1 MQDGRR
7 TTASQNTRRQPG
19 ARFLNE
25 SESAN
30 RRDNLDT
37 SRGYYTSRAK
47 VHRQPSRRQA
57 LKALGAGI
65 ACLAGLGLAGTMWY
79 THRAVACTVN
89 GKVQTM
95 PIGSSAHD
103 VINRGFAAPADGNLV
118 SVCAAGE
125 VPEVL
130 ERGGGNRYTLHVNDM
145 EVDIDTYRLSEN
157 DVLEFFNGTDV
168 TEAAIAQNTEIPCGA
183 QVPEDGYFLVKIG
196 YVAQWGKNGVSS
208 VVTGV
213 HSGKTVD
220 LGITEE
226 PRDLIIALGKSI
238 EPTDGRRLVAIT
250 FDDGPD
256 PIYTPQYLDI
266 LARYGARATFFD
278 LGSQIDSG
286 TDYVALAKRCV
297 QEGHQVASHTY
308 SHSDLLTLDDAARA
322 DEITRSLEAVSNACG
337 TPTDVIR
344 PPYGNFYGSSFLA
357 YLRSGG
363 NLAYTA
369 YWGLD
374 SQDWDIANQGYGVE
388 DGAAKIVSNCTEV
401 TGATLATNPEAFN
414 GSIILMHDGGGDRE
428 RDVIALSQIIEAYQA
443 QGFEFV
449 TMNELLASCGTFP
462 DWVTSGTCT
471 RPDDAVIPADD
482 RVTWYNPKEYDPLT
496 ALNSHD
502 NS

>member
-1 MQDGRR
+1 MCP
-7 TTASQNTRRQPG
+7 SNTREQHESRPNQE
-19 ARFLNE
+19 RYRENLNA
-25 SESAN
+25 S
-30 RRDNLDT
+30 RD
-37 SRGYYTSRAK
+37 YYAAHAAQRHQ
-47 VHRQPSRRQA
+47 VSRRQA
-57 LKALGAGI
+57 LKTAGI
-65 ACLAGLGLAGTMWY
+65 GIAGLAVLGLAGTAWY

-130 ERGGGNRYTLHVNDM
+130 ERGGGNRYTLHVNGM

-226 PRDLIIALGKSI
+226 PQDLIIALGKSI
-238 EPTDGRRLVAIT
+238 EPVGGRRLVAIT

-266 LARYGARATFFD
+266 LARHGAKATFFD
-278 LGSQIDSG
+278 LGSQIDAG
-286 TDYVALAKRCV
+286 ADYAALAKRCV

-337 TPTDVIR
+337 TSTDVIR

-401 TGATLATNPEAFN
+401 TGATLAANPEAFN
-414 GSIILMHDGGGDRE
+414 GSIILMHDGRGDRE
-428 RDVIALSQIIEAYQA
+428 RDVIALPQIIEAYQA

-449 TMNELLASCGTFP
+449 TMNELLTSCGTFP

-471 RPDDAVIPADD
+471 RPDDAVIPTDD
-482 RVTWYNPKEYDPLT
+482 RVTWYNPQTYDPL
-496 ALNSHD
+496 AP
-502 NS
+502 

>member
-1 MQDGRR
+1 
-7 TTASQNTRRQPG
+7 
-19 ARFLNE
+19 
-25 SESAN
+25 
-30 RRDNLDT
+30 
-37 SRGYYTSRAK
+37 
-47 VHRQPSRRQA
+47 
-57 LKALGAGI
+57 
-65 ACLAGLGLAGTMWY
+65 
-79 THRAVACTVN
+79 
-89 GKVQTM
+89 
-95 PIGSSAHD
+95 
-103 VINRGFAAPADGNLV
+103 
-118 SVCAAGE
+118 
-125 VPEVL
+125 
-130 ERGGGNRYTLHVNDM
+130 M

-226 PRDLIIALGKSI
+226 PQDLIIALGKSI
-238 EPTDGRRLVAIT
+238 EPVGGRRLVAIT

-266 LARYGARATFFD
+266 LARHGAKATFFD
-278 LGSQIDSG
+278 LGSQIDAG
-286 TDYVALAKRCV
+286 ADYAALARRCV
-297 QEGHQVASHTY
+297 QEGHQVASHIY

-337 TPTDVIR
+337 TSTDVIR

-374 SQDWDIANQGYGVE
+374 SQDWDIANQG
-388 DGAAKIVSNCTEV
+388 
-401 TGATLATNPEAFN
+401 
-414 GSIILMHDGGGDRE
+414 
-428 RDVIALSQIIEAYQA
+428 
-443 QGFEFV
+443 
-449 TMNELLASCGTFP
+449 
-462 DWVTSGTCT
+462 
-471 RPDDAVIPADD
+471 
-482 RVTWYNPKEYDPLT
+482 
-496 ALNSHD
+496 
-502 NS
+502 

>member
-1 MQDGRR
+1 MCPN
-7 TTASQNTRRQPG
+7 NTREQHESRPNQESY
-19 ARFLNE
+19 RENLN
-25 SESAN
+25 
-30 RRDNLDT
+30 T
-37 SRGYYTSRAK
+37 SRDYYAAHAAQRHQ
-47 VHRQPSRRQA
+47 VSRRQT
-57 LKALGAGI
+57 LKAAGI
-65 ACLAGLGLAGTMWY
+65 GIAGLAVLGLAGTAWY

-95 PIGSSAHD
+95 PIGSSAYD

-125 VPEVL
+125 APEVL
-130 ERGGGNRYTLHVNDM
+130 ERGGGNRYTLHVNGM

-208 VVTGV
+208 VVTGF

-220 LGITEE
+220 LGITKE
-226 PRDLIIALGKSI
+226 PKDLIIGMGDKI
-238 EPTDGRRLVAIT
+238 NPIDGRRLVSIT

-256 PIYTPQYLDI
+256 LTYTPQYLNI
-266 LARYGARATFFD
+266 LSRYGAKATFFN
-278 LGSQIDSG
+278 LGSQVDAG
-286 TDYVALAKRCV
+286 EDYAALSRRCIE
-297 QEGHQVASHTY
+297 EGHQVASHTY
-308 SHSDLLTLDDAARA
+308 SHSDLLELDDAARA
-322 DEITRSLEAVSNACG
+322 DEIARSLSAVSQACG
-337 TPTDVIR
+337 ISSDVIR
-344 PPYGNFYGSSFLA
+344 PPYGNFYGSSFLT
-357 YLRSGG
+357 YLQAGG

-374 SQDWDIANQGYGVE
+374 SQDWDIEHQGYGLE

-401 TGATLATNPEAFN
+401 TGATLATNPDAFN
-414 GSIILMHDGGGDRE
+414 GSIILMHDAGGNRD
-428 RDVIALSQIIEAYQA
+428 RDVLALPQIIEAYQA

-471 RPDDAVIPADD
+471 RPDDAVIPTDD
-482 RVTWYNPKEYDPLT
+482 RVTWYSPKEYDPLT

>member
-1 MQDGRR
+1 MCP
-7 TTASQNTRRQPG
+7 SNTRGQHESHPNQESYREN
-19 ARFLNE
+19 LN
-25 SESAN
+25 
-30 RRDNLDT
+30 T
-37 SRGYYTSRAK
+37 SRDYYAAHAVQR
-47 VHRQPSRRQA
+47 HQISRRQA
-57 LKALGAGI
+57 LKAAGI
-65 ACLAGLGLAGTMWY
+65 GIAGLAVLGLAGTAWY
-79 THRAVACTVN
+79 VHRAVSCTVN
-89 GKVQTM
+89 GSVRTA
-95 PIGSSAHD
+95 PVGSTAQD
-103 VINRGFAAPADGNLV
+103 IVNLGFASPRNGNLV
-118 SVCAAGE
+118 AVCAEGE
-125 VPEVL
+125 IPKIL
-130 ERGGGNRYTLHVNDM
+130 EQGSGERYTLRVNGEEAD
-145 EVDIDTYRLSEN
+145 VDAYRLAEN
-157 DVLEFFNGTDV
+157 DVVDFWNGADI

-183 QVPEDGYFLVKIG
+183 QVPQDGYFLVKIG
-196 YVAQWGKNGVSS
+196 YVAQWGKNGTSS

-213 HSGKTVD
+213 RSGKTVD

-226 PRDLIIALGKSI
+226 PQDLIIALGKSI
-238 EPTDGRRLVAIT
+238 EPAGGRRLVAIT
-250 FDDGPD
+250 FDAGPA

-266 LARYGARATFFD
+266 LARYGTKATFFA
-278 LGSQIDSG
+278 LGSQIDAGQEYADLSR
-286 TDYVALAKRCV
+286 RCT

-308 SHSDLLTLDDAARA
+308 SHSDLLTLDDDTRT
-322 DEITRSLEAVSNACG
+322 DEITHSLETVSTACG
-337 TPTDVIR
+337 VTTNVIR

-401 TGATLATNPEAFN
+401 KGATLATNPEAFN

-428 RDVIALSQIIEAYQA
+428 RDVIALPQIIEAYQA

-471 RPDDAVIPADD
+471 RPADAVIPTDD

>member
-1 MQDGRR
+1 MPQDKKRH
-7 TTASQNTRRQPG
+7 SYQSS
-19 ARFLNE
+19 FENE
-25 SESAN
+25 SDFAN
-30 RRDNLDT
+30 LNT
-37 SRGYYTSRAK
+37 SRDYYATRA
-47 VHRQPSRRQA
+47 VQRHQVSRRQA
-57 LKALGAGI
+57 LKAVGIGI
-65 ACLAGLGLAGTMWY
+65 AGLAALGLAGTAWY
-79 THRAVACTVN
+79 AHRAVACTVN
-89 GKVQTM
+89 GSVRTA
-95 PIGSSAHD
+95 PIGSTAQDIINLGYAHPS
-103 VINRGFAAPADGNLV
+103 NGNLV
-118 SVCAAGE
+118 AVCAEGE
-125 VPEVL
+125 VPEIL
-130 ERGGGNRYTLHVNDM
+130 EQGSGERYTLRVNGE
-145 EVDIDTYRLSEN
+145 EVDIDAYRLAEN
-157 DVLEFFNGTDV
+157 DVVDFWNGADI
-168 TEAAIAQNTEIPCGA
+168 TEAVIAQNAEIPCGA

-196 YVAQWGKNGVSS
+196 YVAQWGKNGTSS
-208 VVTGV
+208 VVTGM

-238 EPTDGRRLVAIT
+238 EPADGRRLVAIT

-266 LARYGARATFFD
+266 LARYGAKATFFD
-278 LGSQIDSG
+278 LGSQIDAG

-401 TGATLATNPEAFN
+401 KGATLAINPEAFN

-428 RDVIALSQIIEAYQA
+428 RDVIALPQIIETYQA

-471 RPDDAVIPADD
+471 RPDDAVIPTDD
-482 RVTWYNPKEYDPLT
+482 RVTWYNPQEYDPLT
-496 ALNSHD
+496 ALNSRD
-502 NS
+502 SN

>member
-1 MQDGRR
+1 MRPD
-7 TTASQNTRRQPG
+7 NTKGQGEPHAHQESHREN
-19 ARFLNE
+19 LN
-25 SESAN
+25 
-30 RRDNLDT
+30 T
-37 SRGYYTSRAK
+37 SRDYYAIRA
-47 VHRQPSRRQA
+47 VQRHQVSRRQA

-130 ERGGGNRYTLHVNDM
+130 ERGGGNRYTLHVNGM

-213 HSGKTVD
+213 HSSKTVD

-226 PRDLIIALGKSI
+226 PQDLIIALGNSI

-278 LGSQIDSG
+278 LGSQIDAG

-401 TGATLATNPEAFN
+401 TGATLATNPGAFN

-428 RDVIALSQIIEAYQA
+428 RDVIALPQIIEAYQA

-471 RPDDAVIPADD
+471 RPADAVIPSDD
-482 RVTWYNPKEYDPLT
+482 RVTWYNPKEYDPL
-496 ALNSHD
+496 AL
-502 NS
+502 

>member
-1 MQDGRR
+1 MRPD
-7 TTASQNTRRQPG
+7 NTRGQGEPR
-19 ARFLNE
+19 
-25 SESAN
+25 AN
-30 RRDNLDT
+30 QENHRENL
-37 SRGYYTSRAK
+37 YTSRDYYATRA
-47 VHRQPSRRQA
+47 VQRHQVTRRQA
-57 LKALGAGI
+57 LKAAGI
-65 ACLAGLGLAGTMWY
+65 GIVGLTALGLAGTAWHA
-79 THRAVACTVN
+79 HRAVACTVN
-89 GKVQTM
+89 GSVRTA
-95 PIGSSAHD
+95 PIGSTAQDIINLGYAHPS
-103 VINRGFAAPADGNLV
+103 NGNLV
-118 SVCAAGE
+118 AVCAEGE
-125 VPEVL
+125 VPEIL
-130 ERGGGNRYTLHVNDM
+130 EQGSGERYTLRVNGE
-145 EVDIDTYRLSEN
+145 EVDVDTYRLAEN
-157 DVLEFFNGTDV
+157 DVVDFWSGADI
-168 TEAAIAQNTEIPCGA
+168 TEAVIAQNTEIPCGA
-183 QVPEDGYFLVKIG
+183 QVPEDEYFLVKIG
-196 YVAQWGKNGVSS
+196 YVAQWGKNGTSS
-208 VVTGV
+208 VVTGMR
-213 HSGKTVD
+213 SGKTVD

-226 PRDLIIALGKSI
+226 PRDLIIALGNSI

-278 LGSQIDSG
+278 LGSQIDAG

-388 DGAAKIVSNCTEV
+388 DGAAKIISNCTEV
-401 TGATLATNPEAFN
+401 KRATLAANPEAFN

-428 RDVIALSQIIEAYQA
+428 RDVIALPQIIEAYQA

-449 TMNELLASCGTFP
+449 TMNELLAFCGAFP

-471 RPDDAVIPADD
+471 RPDGTVIPADD

-502 NS
+502 NG

>member
-1 MQDGRR
+1 MCP
-7 TTASQNTRRQPG
+7 SNTRGQHESHPNQESYREN
-19 ARFLNE
+19 LN
-25 SESAN
+25 
-30 RRDNLDT
+30 T
-37 SRGYYTSRAK
+37 SRDYYAAHAAQRHQ
-47 VHRQPSRRQA
+47 VSRRQA
-57 LKALGAGI
+57 LKTAGI
-65 ACLAGLGLAGTMWY
+65 GIAGLAVLGLAGTAWY

-130 ERGGGNRYTLHVNDM
+130 ERGGGNRYTLHVNGM

-157 DVLEFFNGTDV
+157 DVLEFCNGTDV

-226 PRDLIIALGKSI
+226 PQDLIIALGKSI
-238 EPTDGRRLVAIT
+238 EPVGGRRLVAIT

-266 LARYGARATFFD
+266 LARHGAKATFFD
-278 LGSQIDSG
+278 LGSQIDAG
-286 TDYVALAKRCV
+286 ADYAALARRCV
-297 QEGHQVASHTY
+297 QEGHQVASHIY

-337 TPTDVIR
+337 TSTDVIR

-401 TGATLATNPEAFN
+401 KGATLATNPEAFN

-428 RDVIALSQIIEAYQA
+428 RDVIALPQIIEAYQA

-449 TMNELLASCGTFP
+449 TMNELLASCDTFP
-462 DWVTSGTCT
+462 DWVASGTCT
-471 RPDDAVIPADD
+471 RPADAVIPTDD

>member
-1 MQDGRR
+1 MRPD
-7 TTASQNTRRQPG
+7 NTKGQGEPRANQ
-19 ARFLNE
+19 E
-25 SESAN
+25 SHRE
-30 RRDNLDT
+30 NL
-37 SRGYYTSRAK
+37 YTSRDYYATRA
-47 VHRQPSRRQA
+47 VQRHRVSRRQV
-57 LKALGAGI
+57 LKAAGI
-65 ACLAGLGLAGTMWY
+65 GIAGLAALGLAGTVWY
-79 THRAVACTVN
+79 AHRAVACTVN
-89 GKVQTM
+89 GSVRTA
-95 PIGSSAHD
+95 PVGSTAQDIINLGYAHPS
-103 VINRGFAAPADGNLV
+103 NGNLV
-118 SVCAAGE
+118 AVCAEGE
-125 VPEVL
+125 VPEIL
-130 ERGGGNRYTLHVNDM
+130 EQGSGERYTLRVNGE
-145 EVDIDTYRLSEN
+145 EVDVDAYRLAEN
-157 DVLEFFNGTDV
+157 DVVDFWNGADI
-168 TEAAIAQNTEIPCGA
+168 TEAVIAQNTEIPCGV

-196 YVAQWGKNGVSS
+196 YVAQWGKNGTSS
-208 VVTGV
+208 VVTGMR
-213 HSGKTVD
+213 SGKTVD

-226 PRDLIIALGKSI
+226 PQDLIIALGNSI
-238 EPTDGRRLVAIT
+238 EPADGRRLVAIT

-266 LARYGARATFFD
+266 LARHGARATFFD
-278 LGSQIDSG
+278 LGSQIDAG

-322 DEITRSLEAVSNACG
+322 DEITRSLKAVFNACG

-357 YLRSGG
+357 YLRSGS

-388 DGAAKIVSNCTEV
+388 DGAAKIISNCTEV
-401 TGATLATNPEAFN
+401 KGATLATNPEAFN

-428 RDVIALSQIIEAYQA
+428 RDVIALPQIIEAYQA

-449 TMNELLASCGTFP
+449 TMNELLASCGTLP

-471 RPDDAVIPADD
+471 RPADAVIPADD
-482 RVTWYNPKEYDPLT
+482 RVTWYNPQEYDPLT

>member
-1 MQDGRR
+1 MRPN
-7 TTASQNTRRQPG
+7 NTKGQGEPRANQ
-19 ARFLNE
+19 E
-25 SESAN
+25 SHRE
-30 RRDNLDT
+30 NL
-37 SRGYYTSRAK
+37 YTSRDYYATHA
-47 VHRQPSRRQA
+47 VQRHQVSRRQA
-57 LKALGAGI
+57 LKAAGI
-65 ACLAGLGLAGTMWY
+65 GIAGLAILGLAGTAWY
-79 THRAVACTVN
+79 AHRAVACTVN
-89 GKVQTM
+89 GSVCTA
-95 PIGSSAHD
+95 PVGSSAQD
-103 VINRGFAAPADGNLV
+103 IINLGYAHPSNGNLV
-118 SVCAAGE
+118 AVCAEGE
-125 VPEVL
+125 VPEIL
-130 ERGGGNRYTLHVNDM
+130 EQGSGERYTLRVNGE
-145 EVDIDTYRLSEN
+145 EVDVDTYRLAVN
-157 DVLEFFNGTDV
+157 DVVDFWNGADI
-168 TEAAIAQNTEIPCGA
+168 TEAVIAQNTEIPCGA

-196 YVAQWGKNGVSS
+196 YVAQWGKNGTSS
-208 VVTGV
+208 VVTGMR
-213 HSGKTVD
+213 SGKTVD

-226 PRDLIIALGKSI
+226 PQDLIIALGNSI
-238 EPTDGRRLVAIT
+238 EPADGRRLVAIT

-266 LARYGARATFFD
+266 LARHGARATFFD
-278 LGSQIDSG
+278 LGSQIDAG

-388 DGAAKIVSNCTEV
+388 DGAAKILSNCTEV
-401 TGATLATNPEAFN
+401 TGATLATNPDAFN
-414 GSIILMHDGGGDRE
+414 GSIILMHDAGGNRD
-428 RDVIALSQIIEAYQA
+428 RDVLALPQIIEAYQA

-471 RPDDAVIPADD
+471 RPDDAVIPTDD
-482 RVTWYNPKEYDPLT
+482 RVTWYNPKEYDPL
-496 ALNSHD
+496 AP
-502 NS
+502 

>member
-1 MQDGRR
+1 MRPN
-7 TTASQNTRRQPG
+7 NTKGQGEPRANQ
-19 ARFLNE
+19 E
-25 SESAN
+25 SHRE
-30 RRDNLDT
+30 NL
-37 SRGYYTSRAK
+37 YTSRDYYATHAAQRHQ
-47 VHRQPSRRQA
+47 VSRRQA
-57 LKALGAGI
+57 LKAAGI
-65 ACLAGLGLAGTMWY
+65 GIAGLAALGLAGTVWY
-79 THRAVACTVN
+79 AHRAVACTVN
-89 GKVQTM
+89 GSVRTA
-95 PIGSSAHD
+95 PVGSTAQDIINLGYAHPS
-103 VINRGFAAPADGNLV
+103 NGNLV
-118 SVCAAGE
+118 AVCAEGE
-125 VPEVL
+125 VPEIL
-130 ERGGGNRYTLHVNDM
+130 EQGSGERYTLRVNGE
-145 EVDIDTYRLSEN
+145 EVDVDAYRLAEN
-157 DVLEFFNGTDV
+157 DVVDFWNGADI
-168 TEAAIAQNTEIPCGA
+168 TEAVIAQNTEIPCGA
-183 QVPEDGYFLVKIG
+183 QVPEDEYFLVKIG
-196 YVAQWGKNGVSS
+196 YVAQWGKNGTSS
-208 VVTGV
+208 VVTGMR
-213 HSGKTVD
+213 SGKTVD

-226 PRDLIIALGKSI
+226 PQDLIIALGNSI
-238 EPTDGRRLVAIT
+238 EPADGRRLVAIT

-266 LARYGARATFFD
+266 LARHGARATFFD
-278 LGSQIDSG
+278 LGSQIDAG

-322 DEITRSLEAVSNACG
+322 DEITRSLKAVFNACG

-357 YLRSGG
+357 YLRSGS

-401 TGATLATNPEAFN
+401 TGATLAANPEAFN

-428 RDVIALSQIIEAYQA
+428 RDVIALPQIIQTYQA

-471 RPDDAVIPADD
+471 RPDDAVIPTDD
-482 RVTWYNPKEYDPLT
+482 RVAWYNPKEYDPLT
-496 ALNSHD
+496 TLNSHD

>member
-1 MQDGRR
+1 MCPN
-7 TTASQNTRRQPG
+7 NTREQHESRPNQESY
-19 ARFLNE
+19 RENLNA
-25 SESAN
+25 S
-30 RRDNLDT
+30 RD
-37 SRGYYTSRAK
+37 YYAAHAAQRHQ
-47 VHRQPSRRQA
+47 VSRRQA
-57 LKALGAGI
+57 LKAAGI
-65 ACLAGLGLAGTMWY
+65 GIAGLAVLGLAGTAWY

-95 PIGSSAHD
+95 PVGSSAQD

-130 ERGGGNRYTLHVNDM
+130 ERGGGNRYTLHVNGM

-226 PRDLIIALGKSI
+226 PKDLIIGMGDKI
-238 EPTDGRRLVAIT
+238 NPIDGRRLVSIT

-256 PIYTPQYLDI
+256 LTYTPQYLNI
-266 LARYGARATFFD
+266 LSRYGAKATFFN
-278 LGSQIDSG
+278 LGSQVDAG
-286 TDYVALAKRCV
+286 EDYAALSRRCIE
-297 QEGHQVASHTY
+297 EGHQVASHTY
-308 SHSDLLTLDDAARA
+308 SHSDLLELDDAARA
-322 DEITRSLEAVSNACG
+322 DEIARSLSAVSQACG
-337 TPTDVIR
+337 ISSDVIR

-357 YLRSGG
+357 YLRAGG

-374 SQDWDIANQGYGVE
+374 SQDWDIEHQGYGLE

-401 TGATLATNPEAFN
+401 TGATLATNPDAFN
-414 GSIILMHDGGGDRE
+414 GSIILMHDAGGNRD
-428 RDVIALSQIIEAYQA
+428 RDVLALPQIIEAYQA

-471 RPDDAVIPADD
+471 RPDDAVIPTDD

>member
-1 MQDGRR
+1 MRPD
-7 TTASQNTRRQPG
+7 NTKGQGEPRANQ
-19 ARFLNE
+19 E
-25 SESAN
+25 SHRE
-30 RRDNLDT
+30 NL
-37 SRGYYTSRAK
+37 YTSRDYYATRA
-47 VHRQPSRRQA
+47 VQRHQVSRRQA
-57 LKALGAGI
+57 LKAAGI
-65 ACLAGLGLAGTMWY
+65 GIAGLAALGLAGTAWY
-79 THRAVACTVN
+79 AHRAVACTVN
-89 GKVQTM
+89 GSVRM
-95 PIGSSAHD
+95 APVGSTAQDIINLRYAHPS
-103 VINRGFAAPADGNLV
+103 NGNLV
-118 SVCAAGE
+118 AVCAEGE
-125 VPEVL
+125 VPEIL
-130 ERGGGNRYTLHVNDM
+130 EQGSGERYTLRVNGE
-145 EVDIDTYRLSEN
+145 EVDVDAYRLAEN
-157 DVLEFFNGTDV
+157 DVVDFWNGADI
-168 TEAAIAQNTEIPCGA
+168 TEAVIAQNTEIPCGA
-183 QVPEDGYFLVKIG
+183 QVPEDDYFLVKIG
-196 YVAQWGKNGVSS
+196 YVAQWGKNGTSS
-208 VVTGV
+208 VVTGMR
-213 HSGKTVD
+213 SGKTVD

-226 PRDLIIALGKSI
+226 PQDLIIALGNSI

-266 LARYGARATFFD
+266 LARHEAKATFFD
-278 LGSQIDSG
+278 LGSQIDAG

-357 YLRSGG
+357 YLRLGG

-401 TGATLATNPEAFN
+401 KGATLAANPEAFN

-428 RDVIALSQIIEAYQA
+428 RDVIALPQIIEAYQA

-482 RVTWYNPKEYDPLT
+482 RVTWYNPQEYDPLT
-496 ALNSHD
+496 ALNSRD
-502 NS
+502 SN

>member
-1 MQDGRR
+1 MCP
-7 TTASQNTRRQPG
+7 SNTRGQHESHPNQESYREN
-19 ARFLNE
+19 LN
-25 SESAN
+25 
-30 RRDNLDT
+30 T
-37 SRGYYTSRAK
+37 SRDYYAAHAAQRHQ
-47 VHRQPSRRQA
+47 VSRRQA
-57 LKALGAGI
+57 LKAAGI
-65 ACLAGLGLAGTMWY
+65 GIAGLAVLGLAGTAWY

-89 GKVQTM
+89 GSVRTA
-95 PIGSSAHD
+95 PVGSTAQDLINLGYAHPS
-103 VINRGFAAPADGNLV
+103 NGNLV
-118 SVCAAGE
+118 AVCAEGE
-125 VPEVL
+125 IPEIL
-130 ERGGGNRYTLHVNDM
+130 EQGSGERYTLRVNGEEAD
-145 EVDIDTYRLSEN
+145 VDTYRLAEN
-157 DVLEFFNGTDV
+157 DVVDFWNGTDI
-168 TEAAIAQNTEIPCGA
+168 TEAVIAQNTEIPCGA

-196 YVAQWGKNGVSS
+196 YVAQWGKNGTSS
-208 VVTGV
+208 VVTGMR
-213 HSGKTVD
+213 SGKTVD

-226 PRDLIIALGKSI
+226 PQDLIIALGKSI
-238 EPTDGRRLVAIT
+238 EPADGRRLVAIT

-266 LARYGARATFFD
+266 LARHGAKATFFD
-278 LGSQIDSG
+278 LGSQIDAG
-286 TDYVALAKRCV
+286 ADYAALARRCV

-308 SHSDLLTLDDAARA
+308 SHSDLLLLDDAARA

-337 TPTDVIR
+337 TSTDVIR

-401 TGATLATNPEAFN
+401 KGATLATNPEAFN
-414 GSIILMHDGGGDRE
+414 GSIILMHDAGGNRD
-428 RDVIALSQIIEAYQA
+428 RDVLALPQIIEAYQA

-471 RPDDAVIPADD
+471 RPADAVIPTDD

>member
-1 MQDGRR
+1 MRPD
-7 TTASQNTRRQPG
+7 NTRGQGEPR
-19 ARFLNE
+19 
-25 SESAN
+25 AN
-30 RRDNLDT
+30 QENHRENL
-37 SRGYYTSRAK
+37 YTSRDYYATRA
-47 VHRQPSRRQA
+47 VQRHQVTRRQA
-57 LKALGAGI
+57 LKAAGI
-65 ACLAGLGLAGTMWY
+65 GIVGLAALGLAGTVWY
-79 THRAVACTVN
+79 AHRAVACTVN
-89 GKVQTM
+89 GSVRTA
-95 PIGSSAHD
+95 PIGSTAQDIINLGYAHPS
-103 VINRGFAAPADGNLV
+103 NGNLV
-118 SVCAAGE
+118 AVCAEGE
-125 VPEVL
+125 VPEIL
-130 ERGGGNRYTLHVNDM
+130 EQGSGERYTLRVNGEEAD
-145 EVDIDTYRLSEN
+145 VDTYRLAEN
-157 DVLEFFNGTDV
+157 DVVDFWSGADI
-168 TEAAIAQNTEIPCGA
+168 TEAVIAQNTEIPCGA
-183 QVPEDGYFLVKIG
+183 QVPEDEYFLVKIG
-196 YVAQWGKNGVSS
+196 YVAQWGKNGTSS
-208 VVTGV
+208 VVTGMR
-213 HSGKTVD
+213 SGKTVD

-266 LARYGARATFFD
+266 LARYGAKATFFD
-278 LGSQIDSG
+278 LGSQIDAG

-401 TGATLATNPEAFN
+401 KGATLATNPEAFN

-428 RDVIALSQIIEAYQA
+428 RDVIALPQIIEAYQA

-471 RPDDAVIPADD
+471 RPADAVIPPDD
-482 RVTWYNPKEYDPLT
+482 RVTWYNPKEYDPL
-496 ALNSHD
+496 AP
-502 NS
+502 

>member
-1 MQDGRR
+1 MRPD
-7 TTASQNTRRQPG
+7 NTRGQDEPRANQ
-19 ARFLNE
+19 E
-25 SESAN
+25 SHRE
-30 RRDNLDT
+30 NL
-37 SRGYYTSRAK
+37 YTSRDYYATRA
-47 VHRQPSRRQA
+47 VRRHQVSRRQA
-57 LKALGAGI
+57 LKAAGI
-65 ACLAGLGLAGTMWY
+65 GIAGLAALGLAGTAWY
-79 THRAVACTVN
+79 AHRAVACTVN
-89 GKVQTM
+89 GSVRTA
-95 PIGSSAHD
+95 PIGSTAQDIINLGYAHPS
-103 VINRGFAAPADGNLV
+103 NGNLV
-118 SVCAAGE
+118 AVCAEGE
-125 VPEVL
+125 VPEIL
-130 ERGGGNRYTLHVNDM
+130 EQGSGERYTLRVNGEEAD
-145 EVDIDTYRLSEN
+145 VDTYRLAEN
-157 DVLEFFNGTDV
+157 DAVDFWSGADI
-168 TEAAIAQNTEIPCGA
+168 TEAVIAQNTEIPCGA
-183 QVPEDGYFLVKIG
+183 QVPEDEYFLVKIG
-196 YVAQWGKNGVSS
+196 YVAQWGKNGTSS
-208 VVTGV
+208 VVTGMR
-213 HSGKTVD
+213 SGKTVD

-226 PRDLIIALGKSI
+226 PRDLIIALGNSI
-238 EPTDGRRLVAIT
+238 EPTDDRRLVAIT

-266 LARYGARATFFD
+266 LARYGAKATFFD
-278 LGSQIDSG
+278 LGSQIDAG

-337 TPTDVIR
+337 KPTDVIR

-401 TGATLATNPEAFN
+401 KGATLAANPEAFN

-428 RDVIALSQIIEAYQA
+428 RDVIALPQIIEAYQA

-496 ALNSHD
+496 ALNSRD
-502 NS
+502 SN

>member
-1 MQDGRR
+1 MRPD
-7 TTASQNTRRQPG
+7 NTRGQGEPRAHQ
-19 ARFLNE
+19 E
-25 SESAN
+25 SHRE
-30 RRDNLDT
+30 NL
-37 SRGYYTSRAK
+37 YTSRDYYATRAAQRHQ
-47 VHRQPSRRQA
+47 VSRRQV
-57 LKALGAGI
+57 LKAAGI
-65 ACLAGLGLAGTMWY
+65 GIAGLAALGLAGTAWY
-79 THRAVACTVN
+79 AHRAVACTVN
-89 GKVQTM
+89 GSVRM
-95 PIGSSAHD
+95 APVGSTAQDIINLGYAHPS
-103 VINRGFAAPADGNLV
+103 NGNLV
-118 SVCAAGE
+118 AVCAEGE
-125 VPEVL
+125 VPEIL
-130 ERGGGNRYTLHVNDM
+130 EQGSGEHYTLRVNG
-145 EVDIDTYRLSEN
+145 EKVDVDAYRLAEN
-157 DVLEFFNGTDV
+157 NVVDFWSGADI
-168 TEAAIAQNTEIPCGA
+168 TEAVIAQNTEIPCGA
-183 QVPEDGYFLVKIG
+183 QVPEDEYFLVKIG
-196 YVAQWGKNGVSS
+196 YVAQWGKNGTSS
-208 VVTGV
+208 VVTGMR
-213 HSGKTVD
+213 SGKIVD

-226 PRDLIIALGKSI
+226 PQDLIIALGNSI

-266 LARYGARATFFD
+266 LARYGAKATFFD
-278 LGSQIDSG
+278 LGSQIDAR

-308 SHSDLLTLDDAARA
+308 SHSDLLTLDDTARA
-322 DEITRSLEAVSNACG
+322 DEIARSLEAVSNACG

-357 YLRSGG
+357 YLRLGG

-428 RDVIALSQIIEAYQA
+428 RDVIALPQIIEAYQA

-471 RPDDAVIPADD
+471 RPDDAVIPPDD
-482 RVTWYNPKEYDPLT
+482 RVTWYNPQEYDPLT
-496 ALNSHD
+496 ALNSRD
-502 NS
+502 SN

>member
-1 MQDGRR
+1 MRPD
-7 TTASQNTRRQPG
+7 NTRGQGEPRAHQ
-19 ARFLNE
+19 E
-25 SESAN
+25 SHRE
-30 RRDNLDT
+30 NL
-37 SRGYYTSRAK
+37 YTSRDYYATRAAQRHQ
-47 VHRQPSRRQA
+47 VSRRQV
-57 LKALGAGI
+57 LKAAGI
-65 ACLAGLGLAGTMWY
+65 GIAGLAALGLAGTAWY
-79 THRAVACTVN
+79 AHRAVACTVN
-89 GKVQTM
+89 GSVRM
-95 PIGSSAHD
+95 APVGSTAQDIINLGYAHPS
-103 VINRGFAAPADGNLV
+103 NGNLV
-118 SVCAAGE
+118 AVCAEGE
-125 VPEVL
+125 VPEIL
-130 ERGGGNRYTLHVNDM
+130 EQGSGEHYTLRVNG
-145 EVDIDTYRLSEN
+145 EKVDVDAYRLAEN
-157 DVLEFFNGTDV
+157 NVVDFWSGADI
-168 TEAAIAQNTEIPCGA
+168 TEAVIAQNTEIPCGA
-183 QVPEDGYFLVKIG
+183 QVPEDEYFLVKIG
-196 YVAQWGKNGVSS
+196 YVAQWGKNGTSS
-208 VVTGV
+208 VVTGMR
-213 HSGKTVD
+213 SGKIVD

-226 PRDLIIALGKSI
+226 PQDLIIALGNSI

-266 LARYGARATFFD
+266 LARYGAKATFFD
-278 LGSQIDSG
+278 LGSQIDAR

-308 SHSDLLTLDDAARA
+308 SHSDLLTLDDTARA
-322 DEITRSLEAVSNACG
+322 DEIARSLEAVSNACG

-428 RDVIALSQIIEAYQA
+428 RDVIALPQIIEAYQA

-471 RPDDAVIPADD
+471 RPDDTVIPTDD
-482 RVTWYNPKEYDPLT
+482 RVTWYNPQEYDPLT
-496 ALNSHD
+496 ALNSRD
-502 NS
+502 SN

>member
-1 MQDGRR
+1 MRPD
-7 TTASQNTRRQPG
+7 NTKGQGEPH
-19 ARFLNE
+19 ANQE
-25 SESAN
+25 SHRENLYIS
-30 RRDNLDT
+30 RD
-37 SRGYYTSRAK
+37 YYATRA
-47 VHRQPSRRQA
+47 VQRHQISRRQA
-57 LKALGAGI
+57 LKAAGI
-65 ACLAGLGLAGTMWY
+65 GIAGLAALGLAGTAWY
-79 THRAVACTVN
+79 AHRAVACTVN
-89 GKVQTM
+89 GSVRTA
-95 PIGSSAHD
+95 PIGSTAQDIINLGYAHPS
-103 VINRGFAAPADGNLV
+103 NGNLV
-118 SVCAAGE
+118 AVCAEGE
-125 VPEVL
+125 VPEIL
-130 ERGGGNRYTLHVNDM
+130 EQGSGERYTLRVNGE
-145 EVDIDTYRLSEN
+145 EVDVDAYRLAEN
-157 DVLEFFNGTDV
+157 DVVDFWNGADI
-168 TEAAIAQNTEIPCGA
+168 TEAVIAQNTEIPCGA

-196 YVAQWGKNGVSS
+196 YVAQWGKNGTSS
-208 VVTGV
+208 VVTGMR
-213 HSGKTVD
+213 SGKTVD

-226 PRDLIIALGKSI
+226 PQDLIIALGNSI
-238 EPTDGRRLVAIT
+238 EPADGRRLVAIT

-266 LARYGARATFFD
+266 LARYGAKATFFD
-278 LGSQIDSG
+278 LGSQIDAG

-401 TGATLATNPEAFN
+401 TGATLATNPDAFN
-414 GSIILMHDGGGDRE
+414 GSIILMHDAGGNRD
-428 RDVIALSQIIEAYQA
+428 RDVLTLPQIIEAYQA

-462 DWVTSGTCT
+462 DWVTSGICT

-482 RVTWYNPKEYDPLT
+482 RVTWYNPKEYDPL
-496 ALNSHD
+496 AP
-502 NS
+502 

>member
-1 MQDGRR
+1 MRPD
-7 TTASQNTRRQPG
+7 NTRGQ
-19 ARFLNE
+19 NE
-25 SESAN
+25 PRANQESH
-30 RRDNLDT
+30 RENL
-37 SRGYYTSRAK
+37 YTSRDYYATHAAQRHQ
-47 VHRQPSRRQA
+47 VSRRQV

-103 VINRGFAAPADGNLV
+103 VINRGFATPADGNLV

-130 ERGGGNRYTLHVNDM
+130 ERGGGNRYTLHVNGM

-220 LGITEE
+220 LGVTEE
-226 PRDLIIALGKSI
+226 PQDLIIALGKSI
-238 EPTDGRRLVAIT
+238 EPADGRRLGAIT

-278 LGSQIDSG
+278 LGSQIDAG
-286 TDYVALAKRCV
+286 ADYAALARRCV

-308 SHSDLLTLDDAARA
+308 SHSDLLLLDDAARA
-322 DEITRSLEAVSNACG
+322 DEITRSLEAVSNVCG
-337 TPTDVIR
+337 TSTDVIR

-401 TGATLATNPEAFN
+401 TGATLATNPDAFN
-414 GSIILMHDGGGDRE
+414 GSIILMHDAGGDRE
-428 RDVIALSQIIEAYQA
+428 RDVIALPQIIEAYQA

-471 RPDDAVIPADD
+471 RPADAVIPTDD

>member
-1 MQDGRR
+1 MRPD
-7 TTASQNTRRQPG
+7 NTKGQGEPRANQ
-19 ARFLNE
+19 E
-25 SESAN
+25 SHRE
-30 RRDNLDT
+30 NL
-37 SRGYYTSRAK
+37 YTSRDYHVTRA
-47 VHRQPSRRQA
+47 VQHHQISRRQA
-57 LKALGAGI
+57 LKAGI
-65 ACLAGLGLAGTMWY
+65 GIVGLTALGLAGTAWY
-79 THRAVACTVN
+79 AHRAVACTVN
-89 GKVQTM
+89 GSVRTA
-95 PIGSSAHD
+95 PIGSTAQDIINLGYAHPS
-103 VINRGFAAPADGNLV
+103 NGNLV
-118 SVCAAGE
+118 AVCTEGE
-125 VPEVL
+125 VPEIL
-130 ERGGGNRYTLHVNDM
+130 EQGSGERYTLRVNGE
-145 EVDIDTYRLSEN
+145 EVDVDAYRLAEN
-157 DVLEFFNGTDV
+157 DVVDFWNGADI
-168 TEAAIAQNTEIPCGA
+168 TEAVIAQNTEIPCGA
-183 QVPEDGYFLVKIG
+183 QVPEDEYFLVKIG
-196 YVAQWGKNGVSS
+196 YVAQWGKNGTSS
-208 VVTGV
+208 VVTGMR
-213 HSGKTVD
+213 SGKTVD

-226 PRDLIIALGKSI
+226 PQDLIIALGNSI

-266 LARYGARATFFD
+266 LARHGAKATFFD
-278 LGSQIDSG
+278 LGSQIDAG

-322 DEITRSLEAVSNACG
+322 DEITHSLEAVSNACG

-357 YLRSGG
+357 YLRLGG

-401 TGATLATNPEAFN
+401 KGATLATNPETFN

-428 RDVIALSQIIEAYQA
+428 RDVIALPHIIEAYQA

-471 RPDDAVIPADD
+471 RPDDAVIPTDG
-482 RVTWYNPKEYDPLT
+482 RVTWYNPQEYDSLAP
-496 ALNSHD
+496 
-502 NS
+502 

>member
-1 MQDGRR
+1 MHPN
-7 TTASQNTRRQPG
+7 NTRGQHESHPNQESYREN
-19 ARFLNE
+19 LN
-25 SESAN
+25 
-30 RRDNLDT
+30 T
-37 SRGYYTSRAK
+37 SRDYYAAHAAQRHQ
-47 VHRQPSRRQA
+47 VSRRQA
-57 LKALGAGI
+57 LKAAGI
-65 ACLAGLGLAGTMWY
+65 GIAGLAVLGLAGTAWY

-89 GKVQTM
+89 GSVRTA
-95 PIGSSAHD
+95 PVGSTAQDIINLGYAHPS
-103 VINRGFAAPADGNLV
+103 NGNLV
-118 SVCAAGE
+118 AVCAEGE
-125 VPEVL
+125 VPEIL
-130 ERGGGNRYTLHVNDM
+130 EQGGGERYTLRVNGEEAD
-145 EVDIDTYRLSEN
+145 VDTYRLAEN
-157 DVLEFFNGTDV
+157 DVVDFWNGADI
-168 TEAAIAQNTEIPCGA
+168 TEAVIAQNTEIPCGA
-183 QVPEDGYFLVKIG
+183 QVPEDEYFLVKIG
-196 YVAQWGKNGVSS
+196 YVAQWGKNGTSS
-208 VVTGV
+208 VVTGI

-220 LGITEE
+220 LGVTEE
-226 PRDLIIALGKSI
+226 PQDLIIALGKSI
-238 EPTDGRRLVAIT
+238 EPVGGRRLVAIT

-278 LGSQIDSG
+278 LGSQIDAG
-286 TDYVALAKRCV
+286 ADYAALARRCV

-308 SHSDLLTLDDAARA
+308 SHSDLLLLDDAARA

-337 TPTDVIR
+337 TSTDVIR

-401 TGATLATNPEAFN
+401 KGATLAANPEAFN

-428 RDVIALSQIIEAYQA
+428 RDVIALPQIIEAYQA

-471 RPDDAVIPADD
+471 RPDDAVIPTDD
-482 RVTWYNPKEYDPLT
+482 RVTWYNPQTYDPLT

>member
-1 MQDGRR
+1 MRPD
-7 TTASQNTRRQPG
+7 NTRGQGEPR
-19 ARFLNE
+19 
-25 SESAN
+25 AN
-30 RRDNLDT
+30 QENHRENL
-37 SRGYYTSRAK
+37 YTSRDYYATRA
-47 VHRQPSRRQA
+47 VQRHQVSRRQA
-57 LKALGAGI
+57 LKAAGI
-65 ACLAGLGLAGTMWY
+65 GIVGLAALGLAGTARY
-79 THRAVACTVN
+79 AHRAVACTVN
-89 GKVQTM
+89 GSVRTA
-95 PIGSSAHD
+95 PIGSTAQDIINLGYAHPS
-103 VINRGFAAPADGNLV
+103 NGNLV
-118 SVCAAGE
+118 AVCAEGE
-125 VPEVL
+125 VPEIL
-130 ERGGGNRYTLHVNDM
+130 EQGSGERYTLRVNGEEAD
-145 EVDIDTYRLSEN
+145 VNTYRLAEN
-157 DVLEFFNGTDV
+157 DVVDFWSGADI
-168 TEAAIAQNTEIPCGA
+168 TEAVIAQNTEIPCGA
-183 QVPEDGYFLVKIG
+183 QVPEDEYFLVKIG
-196 YVAQWGKNGVSS
+196 YVAQWGKNGTSS
-208 VVTGV
+208 VVTGMR
-213 HSGKTVD
+213 SGKTVD

-226 PRDLIIALGKSI
+226 PRDLIIALGNSI

-266 LARYGARATFFD
+266 LARYGAKATFFD
-278 LGSQIDSG
+278 LGSQIDAG

-388 DGAAKIVSNCTEV
+388 DGVAKIVSNCTEV
-401 TGATLATNPEAFN
+401 KRATLSTNPEAFN

-428 RDVIALSQIIEAYQA
+428 RDVIALPQIIEAYQA

-471 RPDDAVIPADD
+471 RPADAVIPTDD

>member
-1 MQDGRR
+1 MHPD
-7 TTASQNTRRQPG
+7 NTRGQGEPRTN
-19 ARFLNE
+19 RE
-25 SESAN
+25 SHRE
-30 RRDNLDT
+30 NL
-37 SRGYYTSRAK
+37 YTSRDYYATRA
-47 VHRQPSRRQA
+47 VRRHQVSRRQA
-57 LKALGAGI
+57 LKAAGI
-65 ACLAGLGLAGTMWY
+65 GIAGLAALGLAGTAWHA
-79 THRAVACTVN
+79 HRAVACTVN
-89 GKVQTM
+89 GSVRTA
-95 PIGSSAHD
+95 PIGSTAQDIINLGYAHPS
-103 VINRGFAAPADGNLV
+103 NGNLV
-118 SVCAAGE
+118 AVCAEGE
-125 VPEVL
+125 VPEIL
-130 ERGGGNRYTLHVNDM
+130 EQGSGERYTLRVNGEEAD
-145 EVDIDTYRLSEN
+145 VDTYRLAEN
-157 DVLEFFNGTDV
+157 DVVDFWSGADI
-168 TEAAIAQNTEIPCGA
+168 TEAVIAQNTEIPCGA
-183 QVPEDGYFLVKIG
+183 QVPEDEYFLVKIG
-196 YVAQWGKNGVSS
+196 YVAQWGKNGTSS
-208 VVTGV
+208 VVTGMR
-213 HSGKTVD
+213 SGKTVD

-226 PRDLIIALGKSI
+226 PRDLIIALGNSI

-266 LARYGARATFFD
+266 LARYGAKATFFD
-278 LGSQIDSG
+278 LGSQIDAG

-337 TPTDVIR
+337 TPIDVIR

-374 SQDWDIANQGYGVE
+374 SQDWDIANQGYGLE

-401 TGATLATNPEAFN
+401 KGATLATNPDAFN
-414 GSIILMHDGGGDRE
+414 GSIILMHDAGGDRE
-428 RDVIALSQIIEAYQA
+428 RDLIALPQIIEAYQA

-462 DWVTSGTCT
+462 DWVTSGTRT
-471 RPDDAVIPADD
+471 RPADAVIPTDD
-482 RVTWYNPKEYDPLT
+482 RVTWYNPQEYDPLT